1 MKKEEKQ
8 KNYEKHKDLRRK
20 EVKQKDVKNLSNPV
34 KEGNFWVIRA
44 NGRVL
49 KNSKKKDVQDDY
61 AVINNYKII

>member
-20 EVKQKDVKNLSNPV
+20 EVKQKDVKNLSNPI
-34 KEGNFWVIRA
+34 KEGDFWVIRA

-49 KNSKKKDVQDDY
+49 KNSKKKDVQDDF
-61 AVINNYKII
+61 AIINNYKII